1 MVSWRVSQRVMV
13 MGLERAVVVVGA
25 GHAGGRVVTCL
36 REAGY
41 AGRLIL
47 VGEEDELPYERPPLS
62 KEVLA
67 EHAAAAKGRLMER
80 ASYDEHGIELMLG
93 CRATRINTRAKQVE
107 LSDGRMLSYSQLVL
121 ATGARARRLRI
132 PGSDLPGVYYLRT
145 TSDALA
151 LRDALRPGTRC
162 CVIGAGLIG
171 LEVAASAA
179 KLGCEVC
186 VLEYADRVLARV
198 VPAQI
203 GRFMQS
209 IHEAHGV
216 RIRCAVRVTA
226 LQGSSRVEAVLCED
240 GERFAADV
248 VVVGIG
254 AEPDCDLA
262 ERAGI
267 ACDNGVVVDQFG
279 RTNAVDVFAVG
290 DVANAWNPRYGRHQ
304 RLETWDNAQKH
315 PETVARAIC
324 GQRDT
329 YAPVPWAWT
338 DQYDVNLQILD
349 GGAPAERIVTRGS
362 IAERKFIC
370 FAMTDQHVAAAW
382 FVNSGGERR
391 PLLRLIETRACVQD
405 ADLEDVR
412 TPLRQIAAA
421 APAQIESP

>member
-1 MVSWRVSQRVMV
+1 M
-13 MGLERAVVVVGA
+13 ERIVVVVGA
-25 GHAGGRVVTCL
+25 GHAGGRMASCL

-41 AGRLIL
+41 SGSLML

-67 EHAAAAKGRLMER
+67 EQAAPAKGRLMER
-80 ASYDEHGIELMLG
+80 ASYDELGIELRLG
-93 CRATRINTRAKQVE
+93 CRVTAVHTRAKQVE
-107 LSDGRMLSYSQLVL
+107 FSDGRMLGYSHLVL
-121 ATGARARRLRI
+121 ATGARPRRLRI
-132 PGSDLPGVYYLRT
+132 PGADLPGVHYLRT

-151 LRDALRPGTRC
+151 LREALRAGQRC

-179 KLGCEVC
+179 KLGCEVR

-198 VPAQI
+198 APPQI

-209 IHEAHGV
+209 IHETHGV
-216 RIRCAVRVTA
+216 RIRCGIQVRA
-226 LQGSSRVEAVLCED
+226 LQGSSHVEAVV
-240 GERFAADV
+240 GEGDERLPADV

-267 ACDNGVVVDQFG
+267 ACDNGIVVDQFG
-279 RTNAVDVFAVG
+279 RTNVADVFAVG

-304 RLETWDNAQKH
+304 RLETWDNAQRQ

-324 GQRDT
+324 GLDDT
-329 YAPVPWAWT
+329 CAPVPWAWT

-349 GGAPAERIVTRGS
+349 GGAPIERIVMRGS
-362 IAERKFIC
+362 TPDRKFIC
-370 FAMTDQHVAAAW
+370 FGMTGQRVMAAW

-391 PLLRLIETRACVQD
+391 PLLRLIESRACVRD
-405 ADLEDVR
+405 ADLEDVT
-412 TPLRQIAAA
+412 TPLRQIAAPPPVQVG
-421 APAQIESP
+421 AP